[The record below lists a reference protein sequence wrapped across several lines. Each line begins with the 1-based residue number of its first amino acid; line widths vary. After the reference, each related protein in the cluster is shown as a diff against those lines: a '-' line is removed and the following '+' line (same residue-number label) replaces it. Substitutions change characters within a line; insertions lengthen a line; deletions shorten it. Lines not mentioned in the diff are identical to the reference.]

1 MRSVAFGLAAL
12 ASVALAAIDT
22 QPVRYPITR
31 VTRRSVPHDDPRYYR
46 NRFNPIHYD
55 SVMDDLED
63 LLSGN
68 DDQDSNQQQQSAA
81 ASGTAPLLN
90 DLELYELA
98 INVSIGTP
106 NQTFLLLF
114 DTGSSDTWIPS
125 QACTQEEGCVSGN
138 QFNPDQS
145 STYHSTNY
153 PLNITYGTGN
163 ALGHYFV
170 DTINVG
176 NLTLDKQVLAVVDT
190 NEGPIAH
197 QNTTAEGGDE
207 YVLDGILGAGYPAGT
222 IMFQRFNQSY
232 YPFPQALWQ
241 ANKIPEPIF
250 SVYIGESE
258 EAEWCGEV
266 VFGGVNQEK
275 TAGDMVYTDVVTY
288 VQRSTGLKVHTRWNA
303 IVQGFQL
310 GTADFRLPPN
320 TPFTIDTGS
329 NFMYLPLDL
338 ANNLAKAIDN
348 DVQMVDNQY
357 IVDCAVLEDE
367 TDLKIIFPLQGN
379 AAQSIFIS
387 TPVKN
392 LVARRVEDGV
402 CILFFVPSEHYILGN
417 MLLRNFVTVYDFG
430 QHRIGFAPAISEEKS
445 DQDDNNDNDDAAD
458 ADNIDTINRTED
470 SQDTDNGSSVGTE
483 GTLGFG
489 NAEGVTGAANGDNGD
504 TTGDSN
510 GAPID
515 GSNGTGGTSGLG
527 DSATSSGDTNNT
539 DPQPNAAPSADD
551 QTAADAEQPN
561 IENLQQP
568 DQQQTQDD
576 ATSL

>member
-12 ASVALAAIDT
+12 ASVVLAAIDT

-55 SVMDDLED
+55 SIMDDLED
-63 LLSGN
+63 LMSGN
-68 DDQDSNQQQQSAA
+68 DDGSNNDQAAQQQQQQP

-163 ALGHYFV
+163 ALGDYFV
-170 DTINVG
+170 DTISVG

-197 QNTTAEGGDE
+197 QNTTEEGGDE

-241 ANKIPEPIF
+241 AHKIPEPIF

-338 ANNLAKAIDN
+338 ANNLAKAIRD
-348 DVQMVDNQY
+348 DVQVVDNQY
-357 IVDCAVLEDE
+357 VVDCAVLEDE

-379 AAQSIFIS
+379 AAQSVFIS

-445 DQDDNNDNDDAAD
+445 DQEQDQPNEGDDGDDGDDDATSD
-458 ADNIDTINRTED
+458 IDTINRTED
-470 SQDTDNGSSVGTE
+470 DTAASESDNGSSVGTE

-489 NAEGVTGAANGDNGD
+489 NAPAGDSNNGLGDNANTTTGAPVDDGSSTNA
-504 TTGDSN
+504 TGDS
-510 GAPID
+510 
-515 GSNGTGGTSGLG
+515 G
-527 DSATSSGDTNNT
+527 DINT
-539 DPQPNAAPSADD
+539 DPQSTTTTPPA
-551 QTAADAEQPN
+551 AEQPN
-561 IENLQQP
+561 VENVQQQP
-568 DQQQTQDD
+568 QQPQDD
-576 ATSL
+576 TTSL

>member
-55 SVMDDLED
+55 SIMDDLED
-63 LLSGN
+63 LMSGN
-68 DDQDSNQQQQSAA
+68 DDGSNSNNDQAQQQQP

-163 ALGHYFV
+163 ALGDYFV
-170 DTINVG
+170 DTISVG

-197 QNTTAEGGDE
+197 QNTTEEGGDE

-241 ANKIPEPIF
+241 AHKIPEPIF

-288 VQRSTGLKVHTRWNA
+288 VQKSTGLKVHTRWNA

-338 ANNLAKAIDN
+338 ANNLAKAIRD
-348 DVQMVDNQY
+348 DVQVVDNQY
-357 IVDCAVLEDE
+357 VVDCSVLEDE

-379 AAQSIFIS
+379 AAQSVFIS

-430 QHRIGFAPAISEEKS
+430 QHRIGFAPAILEEKS
-445 DQDDNNDNDDAAD
+445 DQEDQPNEGDDDGDDDAG
-458 ADNIDTINRTED
+458 IDTINRTED
-470 SQDTDNGSSVGTE
+470 DNASDSDNGSSVGTE

-489 NAEGVTGAANGDNGD
+489 NAEGVTGPGNGLGDNAN

-510 GAPID
+510 GAPVDDD
-515 GSNGTGGTSGLG
+515 GSTNATGASGG
-527 DSATSSGDTNNT
+527 DINT
-539 DPQPNAAPSADD
+539 DPQATTPPADD
-551 QTAADAEQPN
+551 EAAAAAAEQPN
-561 IENLQQP
+561 VENLQQP
-568 DQQQTQDD
+568 QQPQDD
-576 ATSL
+576 TTSL